1 MASEL
6 LSISNGPLLNLY
18 FSTEVEEEPE
28 EPIVENVKKVLVEQA
43 EVSLAKTLKFEE
55 SPKEDLETDWV
66 DEEEQ
71 NVHIKSQNKENS
83 KKPKRVKKRGLK
95 KIIKKNIKH
104 KDLKKKES
112 QEESKVECG
121 EKEEKDLNPTES
133 AHDIEEMETVPPD
146 NATIVSDEG
155 SNGTC
160 GKYELI
166 YMLFSFIDV
175 EPEIELNEL
184 LAGYFRAAALALIN
198 GKPKEMAEF
207 LESNQSVIYNLAVH
221 SNNKSIAE
229 VLCKVLTMEDD
240 FISNPVQFNGTC
252 RDVLNKLLYHIENPN
267 TDIYSIRQF
276 AQTFC
281 DLTEQSKLIPVLC
294 CTMDLFKRIFG
305 IALNPNTEIAAA
317 GIQILTK
324 FLTMEN
330 SQVKVYI
337 QEHLLSTSTFSD
349 ELLKC
354 IKDLFINFKERLLEN
369 KGTQINQ
376 CGVKISPLG
385 IQRLKIIEC
394 LYAFM
399 NLSLFPIADQMNQLE
414 FSKVFCDLFLRFPFN
429 SVLHAL
435 LYSIFKYILDS
446 NNKSLLNAVRFYN
459 QPLVHSE

>member
-18 FSTEVEEEPE
+18 FSTDPEEEPE

-121 EKEEKDLNPTES
+121 EKEEKDLNPTGS

-198 GKPKEMAEF
+198 GKPKEIAEF

-240 FISNPVQFNGTC
+240 YISNPTQFNGTC
-252 RDVLNKLLYHIENPN
+252 RDVLNKLLYHIENPD

-330 SQVKVYI
+330 SQVKV
-337 QEHLLSTSTFSD
+337 S
-349 ELLKC
+349 
-354 IKDLFINFKERLLEN
+354 
-369 KGTQINQ
+369 
-376 CGVKISPLG
+376 IS
-385 IQRLKIIEC
+385 I
-394 LYAFM
+394 
-399 NLSLFPIADQMNQLE
+399 
-414 FSKVFCDLFLRFPFN
+414 CD
-429 SVLHAL
+429 
-435 LYSIFKYILDS
+435 
-446 NNKSLLNAVRFYN
+446 
-459 QPLVHSE
+459 